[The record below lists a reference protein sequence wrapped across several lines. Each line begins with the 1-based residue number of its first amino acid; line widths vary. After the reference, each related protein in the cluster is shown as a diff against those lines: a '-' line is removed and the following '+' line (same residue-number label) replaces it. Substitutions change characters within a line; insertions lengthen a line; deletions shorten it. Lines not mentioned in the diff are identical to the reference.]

1 MVAQGPR
8 ENGRKSSMHYTN
20 GLFVVSISAVRPGA
34 CGGAGLYASS
44 GAIGKRDWRIS
55 ACDELA
61 GLSIKSST

>member
-1 MVAQGPR
+1 
-8 ENGRKSSMHYTN
+8 MHYTN